1 MWHGA
6 SMKSMRLLLRDRLSA
21 GAIAGMIAF
30 MLLFQ
35 ALLSGA
41 ASGAMAASVADPLGV
56 ICTME
61 GMGPAGD
68 DKQPA
73 RSPAECPCGTLC
85 QLAVAT
91 TPGLPGQQLAFIL
104 DRPEAHGAVVA
115 EQAVPVRQGQ
125 RGLIAEARA
134 PPTISI

>member
-1 MWHGA
+1 
-6 SMKSMRLLLRDRLSA
+6 MKGMRLLLRDRLSA
-21 GAIAGMIAF
+21 GAIAGMVAF

-35 ALLSGA
+35 ALLSGF
-41 ASGAMAASVADPLGV
+41 ASGAMAASAADPLGV

-61 GMGPAGD
+61 GMGPAGG

-85 QLAVAT
+85 QLAVAA
-91 TPGLPGQQLAFIL
+91 TPGLPGEQLAFIL
-104 DRPEAHGAVVA
+104 ERPEANGTVVA
-115 EQAVPVRQGQ
+115 EQRQPAPQGQ

-134 PPTISI
+134 PPLFSV

>member
-1 MWHGA
+1 
-6 SMKSMRLLLRDRLSA
+6 MKSMRLILRDRLA
-21 GAIAGMIAF
+21 TGAIAGMIAF
-30 MLLFQ
+30 LLLFQ

-41 ASGAMAASVADPLGV
+41 ASGAMAASAADPLGV
-56 ICTME
+56 ICTMD
-61 GMGPAGD
+61 GMAPASG
-68 DKQPA
+68 DKQPV

-91 TPGLPGQQLAFIL
+91 APGLPGEQLAFIL
-104 DRPEAHGAVVA
+104 NRPEADGTVIAVLA
-115 EQAVPVRQGQ
+115 EPVRQGL

>member
-41 ASGAMAASVADPLGV
+41 ASGAMAASAADPLGV
-56 ICTME
+56 ICMME

-91 TPGLPGQQLAFIL
+91 TPGLPAQQLAFIL

>member
-1 MWHGA
+1 M
-6 SMKSMRLLLRDRLSA
+6 MKSMRLLLRDRLSA

-41 ASGAMAASVADPLGV
+41 ASGAMAASAADPLGV

-61 GMGPAGD
+61 GMGPAGG

-91 TPGLPGQQLAFIL
+91 TPGLPGEQLAFIL
-104 DRPEAHGAVVA
+104 ERPEAHGTVLA
-115 EQAVPVRQGQ
+115 EQRQPAPQGQ

-134 PPTISI
+134 PPSFSV

>member
-1 MWHGA
+1 
-6 SMKSMRLLLRDRLSA
+6 MKGMRLILRDRLSA
-21 GAIAGMIAF
+21 GAIAGMVAF

-41 ASGAMAASVADPLGV
+41 ATGAMAASAANPLGV

-61 GMGPAGD
+61 GMGPAGGD
-68 DKQPA
+68 TQPA

-85 QLAVAT
+85 QLSAAA
-91 TPGLPGQQLAFIL
+91 TPGLPGEQLAFIL
-104 DRPEAHGAVVA
+104 ERPEASGTVVA
-115 EQAVPVRQGQ
+115 EKRLPAPRGL

-134 PPTISI
+134 PPQVSI

>member
-1 MWHGA
+1 
-6 SMKSMRLLLRDRLSA
+6 MKGMRLLLRDRLSA

-35 ALLSGA
+35 ALLSGF
-41 ASGAMAASVADPLGV
+41 ASGAMAASAADPLGV

-61 GMGPAGD
+61 GMGPAAG

-85 QLAVAT
+85 QLVAVTA
-91 TPGLPGQQLAFIL
+91 PGLPGEQLAFIL
-104 DRPEAHGAVVA
+104 ERPEANGVVIA
-115 EQAVPVRQGQ
+115 EQRQPARQGL

-134 PPTISI
+134 PPHFSV